1 MGEPPRIRVL
11 LLADGHVRVP
21 EGELLPG
28 VAEATWEVLGQI
40 RHDGEPMAFV
50 RAEMAG
56 VTWAALVP
64 SPGIETDNRRPVVT
78 LTRQSEPHPPLSGW
92 ALFC

>member
-40 RHDGEPMAFV
+40 RLDGEPMAFV
-50 RAEMAG
+50 RADMAG
-56 VTWAALVP
+56 VTWTALVR
-64 SPGIETDNRRPVVT
+64 SPGLETDNGSPVVT

>member
-1 MGEPPRIRVL
+1 MDDPPRIRVL
-11 LLADGHVRVP
+11 LLADGRVMMP
-21 EGELLPG
+21 EGDVAPG
-28 VAEATWEVLGQI
+28 ASEATWEVLGRI

-56 VTWAALVP
+56 VTWAALVR
-64 SPGIETDNRRPVVT
+64 SPGLEAVDGRPVVT

-92 ALFC
+92 TRFC